1 MKCKINN
8 CSFEGIMKLK
18 TFLSTVSIFAAF
30 LSVSSLVVSSP
41 ASAQLGEIIDGI
53 GFGKEKD
60 PIEYKERAP
69 LVVPPSF
76 NLRPPEEKSAA
87 SRIGNWPND
96 PDIAKK
102 KAKDED
108 DRRPRSASSEKG
120 GPKLSAD
127 ELQAGRISG
136 NSAPVNGQFDPTRP
150 DSRGWLSPDVIRSQG
165 QTFRGN
171 QEPDLKPGEEP
182 KRKYLT
188 DPPKGI
194 RAAAKGAPVTATRD
208 TSAPSLDEES
218 SPYSFILPKK
228 QDE

>member
-1 MKCKINN
+1 MRLK
-8 CSFEGIMKLK
+8 SFLI
-18 TFLSTVSIFAAF
+18 STTIIAAF
-30 LSVSSLVVSSP
+30 LSLSAP

-53 GFGKEKD
+53 GFGKDKD

-76 NLRPPEEKSAA
+76 NLRPPQEQPPSARV
-87 SRIGNWPND
+87 SNWPND
-96 PDIAKK
+96 PDVAKK

-108 DRRPRSASSEKG
+108 DRRPRSASNEKG
-120 GPKLSAD
+120 GPKLSVE

-136 NSAPVNGQFDPTRP
+136 NSAAVNSLNDPNKP
-150 DSRGWLSPDVIRSQG
+150 DSRGWLNPDVVAAQG
-165 QTFRGN
+165 KNFRGN
-171 QEPDLKPGEEP
+171 LEPDLKPGEEP

-208 TSAPSLDEES
+208 TSSPSLDEES